1 MTLLYRVLSYLSR
14 DVCGRPC
21 HVKAK
26 SRAIDKKAV
35 QHISREKDVVYF
47 NKQQCNTRD
56 YVLNDFIYS
65 TTEKYKDLHSIQRVN
80 SVKILVSTARLEV
93 IIGKKKA

>member
-1 MTLLYRVLSYLSR
+1 MLFRFNQWQQRVLWKYMLESPAWNMTLLYRVLSYLSR

-47 NKQQCNTRD
+47 NKQQCHTRD
-56 YVLNDFIYS
+56 YVLNDLLNNWEI
-65 TTEKYKDLHSIQRVN
+65 
-80 SVKILVSTARLEV
+80 
-93 IIGKKKA
+93 